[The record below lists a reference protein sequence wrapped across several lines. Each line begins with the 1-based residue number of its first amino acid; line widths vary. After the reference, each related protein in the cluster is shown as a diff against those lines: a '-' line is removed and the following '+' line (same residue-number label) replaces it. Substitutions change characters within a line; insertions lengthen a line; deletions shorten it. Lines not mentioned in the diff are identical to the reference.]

1 MANMSTGGGGW
12 PGPVVGAD
20 APAAAGSPC
29 SPVDG
34 AGRPARSGRPLCVP
48 SPSAARGDTG
58 LLSLSLETKA
68 LSDDAGWPT
77 DDELWETAVV
87 LPVSV
92 ANPIRVSRESVEG
105 DNSTSETLDS
115 DMVGSVVV
123 TTEGFVCLFWPQ
135 QQPCVCSCSLE
146 VLSPKAQIQPW
157 LPSSDAPYSV

>member
-29 SPVDG
+29 SPVDV
-34 AGRPARSGRPLCVP
+34 ADRPTRSGRPFCVP

-58 LLSLSLETKA
+58 LLSLSLEPKA
-68 LSDDAGWPT
+68 LSDDAGWPA
-77 DDELWETAVV
+77 DDELRETTVV
-87 LPVSV
+87 LPASV

-115 DMVGSVVV
+115 DMVGSEVV
-123 TTEGFVCLFWPQ
+123 TTEGLVCSWPQ
-135 QQPCVCSCSLE
+135 QQLCVFSWT
-146 VLSPKAQIQPW
+146 QPAAALAGQNQLW
-157 LPSSDAPYSV
+157 LPPLDAFYSV